1 MLTGRLLSLRLL
13 VVHILYQ
20 PSTCRKN
27 VSHLTKSESQRLE
40 AALKKMIDSG
50 RFVDLA
56 NFHGAPTTICETTL
70 FFQTVGVVCC
80 PHGVSVFLP
89 WHRLYMVQ
97 MEEELGMA
105 LPFWDWTMT
114 DHQPNLWSDIDAPI
128 KQGASSVCNQPEISS
143 INKDAKVNSA
153 ILRNEIRIALET
165 TNYHDF
171 WRAVVNPHNR
181 IHHNLGCDMSTANT
195 ASYVPFFFLHHSF
208 VDYVWA
214 YWQELQRLRGH
225 SVNEDLDDHLQP
237 FNRAEYNR
245 HKRTLK

>member
-1 MLTGRLLSLRLL
+1 
-13 VVHILYQ
+13 
-20 PSTCRKN
+20 
-27 VSHLTKSESQRLE
+27 
-40 AALKKMIDSG
+40 
-50 RFVDLA
+50 
-56 NFHGAPTTICETTL
+56 
-70 FFQTVGVVCC
+70 
-80 PHGVSVFLP
+80 
-89 WHRLYMVQ
+89 MVQ

-114 DHQPNLWSDIDAPI
+114 NHQPNLWSDIEAPI
-128 KQGASSVCNQPEISS
+128 KTGASSVCNQPDISS

-181 IHHNLGCDMSTANT
+181 IHHKLGCDMSTANT

-214 YWQELQRLRGH
+214 YWQELQKLRGH